1 VRSLTPSVEG
11 LEWPGVIDVM
21 VEAET
26 RDLVSYG
33 VHE

>member
-1 VRSLTPSVEG
+1 VRSLAPSVVG
-11 LEWPGVIDVM
+11 PEWPGVIDV
-21 VEAET
+21 VEEAET